1 MTTSPEKVRP
11 LRLSC
16 EGKCAGKN
24 DTRTEELRRAL
35 QGSLT
40 YGGEPWL
47 ARESGVCISSVR
59 HQVEGEQRLSAPLLR
74 AALRLRSPEEQAELL
89 SLWLGTPLEHRP

>member
-1 MTTSPEKVRP
+1 MSASYINMRP
-11 LRLSC
+11 LQLSC
-16 EGKCAGKN
+16 EGKCSGKN
-24 DTRTEELRRAL
+24 DARTEELRRAL

-74 AALRLRSPEEQAELL
+74 AALRLRSPEEQAALL
-89 SLWLGTPLEHRP
+89 SLWLGLPLEHRP